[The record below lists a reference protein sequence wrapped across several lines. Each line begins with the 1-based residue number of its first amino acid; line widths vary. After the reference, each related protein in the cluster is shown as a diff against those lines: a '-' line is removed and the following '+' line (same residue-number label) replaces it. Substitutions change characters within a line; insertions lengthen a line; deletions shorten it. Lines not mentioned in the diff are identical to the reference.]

1 MPCKTYILFNMER
14 NSKLW
19 TCVHEL
25 VGLHSIA
32 NSKYVLSYSN
42 WNDYGYQTGF
52 GLYIALP
59 ENQNGVYNIP
69 IASLSI
75 VEHYPVNREK
85 GRFLPIY
92 GNTNFTTFIMS
103 KESAECMYLTLTY
116 EERMELISKLN
127 IRFND
132 SYVREQGNY
141 KTSTLRS
148 KTREEF
154 LAMQQ
159 EIKEIIYEKNDVSL
173 LVRKHIA
180 LSSIKLYP

>member
-1 MPCKTYILFNMER
+1 MER
-14 NSKLW
+14 ISKLW

-42 WNDYGYQTGF
+42 WNDYGYQTRF
-52 GLYIALP
+52 GLHIALP
-59 ENQNGVYNIP
+59 EKQNGVCNVP
-69 IASLSI
+69 IAGLSI
-75 VEHYPVNREK
+75 VEHYPINWDK
-85 GRFLPIY
+85 GRFLPIC

-103 KESAECMYLTLTY
+103 KDSAECMYLTLTY
-116 EERMELISKLN
+116 EERMELVSKLN

-141 KTSTLRS
+141 KTSTLRD
-148 KTREEF
+148 KKREDF

-159 EIKEIIYEKNDVSL
+159 EIEEIIYKKDEVSL
-173 LVRKHIA
+173 LIRKHFA
-180 LSSIKLYP
+180 LSSIVIHP